1 MADDLFPGWRRAT
14 AEKKKRLILARA
26 PTILTTQLPPGLDH
40 KAFDQMKVMAPRDLL
55 HRMSKTEFAMFLRQ
69 VGLTPERYIYGSAG
83 NGTSV
88 EHEIR
93 IRITSADKT

>member
-1 MADDLFPGWRRAT
+1 M
-14 AEKKKRLILARA
+14 I
-26 PTILTTQLPPGLDH
+26 
-40 KAFDQMKVMAPRDLL
+40 
-55 HRMSKTEFAMFLRQ
+55 KTEFAMFLRK
-69 VGLTPERYIYGSAG
+69 VELTPERYIYGSAG